1 MNLTIANTVI
11 RQDVIGRFCLND
23 LHKAAGA
30 HPKHRPSEWLRSKQT
45 QELVEEISIA
55 GIPAIDTRQKMG
67 TFGCRELVY
76 AYATWISPAFFLK
89 VIRTYD
95 TQVTG
100 GKVISPQVPA
110 LPEILRPA
118 DLNAMLD
125 KPMQITVREYLALT
139 QGQVIQPVVEQVSAG
154 EGRAY
159 KAFLTVGEREE
170 VIRLAEVDKM
180 TPAEISSVTGI
191 IDDTIRTVL
200 YRHRK
205 AKERDYNAKKA
216 IKKGGAA

>member
-11 RQDVIGRFCLND
+11 RQDVAGRFCLND
-23 LHKAAGA
+23 LHKAAGGQ
-30 HPKHRPSEWLRSKQT
+30 PKHRPSEWLRWKQT

-55 GIPAIDTRQKMG
+55 GIPAIDTKQKIG

-95 TQVTG
+95 ALVTG
-100 GKVISPQVPA
+100 TPAAPAVRPGQVEALQAERLAAEVLTPA
-110 LPEILRPA
+110 SLQT
-118 DLNAMLD
+118 MLD

-139 QGQVIQPVVEQVSAG
+139 QGRVAPQPAMQAPAAKPFMKFFTPEARS
-154 EGRAY
+154 EI
-159 KAFLTVGEREE
+159 
-170 VIRLAEVDKM
+170 IRLANEGNGPA
-180 TPAEISSVTGI
+180 TIAEIMNCNEDSVA
-191 IDDTIRTVL
+191 TIL

-205 AKERDYNAKKA
+205 ALG
-216 IKKGGAA
+216 KKGGAA